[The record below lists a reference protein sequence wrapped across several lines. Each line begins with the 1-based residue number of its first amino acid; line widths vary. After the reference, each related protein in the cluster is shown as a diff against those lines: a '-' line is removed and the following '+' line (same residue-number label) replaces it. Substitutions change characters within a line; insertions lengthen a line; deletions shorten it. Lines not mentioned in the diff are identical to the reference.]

1 MNRIE
6 LLLSTPAVTLCGF
19 DHPPHAAHRDP
30 EREIAPKHT
39 ISFVDEGSFE
49 VEVGDKR
56 WAFAPGSLFVTA
68 AGMEFSCRHDC
79 EIPTDRCLSISYAEQ
94 TVEDLLLADVIA
106 PQPPYAD
113 LSSRAS
119 YLRHR
124 LSSCRPAD
132 GVRFELLAGALFESL
147 ASAPGK
153 TPDRAPQQVTRLM
166 RRVDRA
172 VDLIEAEYARELR
185 LVDLAHA
192 AGMSP
197 FHFARAFRALTGLPP
212 HRYLL
217 AVRLRHAALLLQ
229 DGAGVTFAC
238 FEVGFGSLPHF
249 ITAFRKR
256 FGVVP
261 SAVSRG
267 AGVPALRS
275 ALTAPIWKHR
285 N

>member
-19 DHPPHAAHRDP
+19 DHPPDTAHRDP
-30 EREIAPKHT
+30 EREIAPGHT
-39 ISFVDEGSFE
+39 ISFVDEGSFD
-49 VEVGDKR
+49 VEVGEQR
-56 WAFAPGSLFVTA
+56 WAFGPGSLFVTD

-79 EIPTDRCLSISYAEQ
+79 ETPTDRCLSIGYAEQ

-106 PQPPYAD
+106 PRPPYAD
-113 LSSRAS
+113 LSSRGR

-124 LSSCRPAD
+124 LSSCTPAD
-132 GVRFELLAGALFESL
+132 AVRFELLAGALFESL
-147 ASAPGK
+147 ADVPGK
-153 TPDRAPQQVTRLM
+153 LPDRAPPKVTRLM

-172 VDLIEAEYARELR
+172 AELIEAEYARELR
-185 LVDLAHA
+185 LADLAEA
-192 AGMSP
+192 AGLSP

-217 AVRLRHAALLLQ
+217 AVRLRQAALLLRG
-229 DGAGVTFAC
+229 GAGVTFAC
-238 FEVGFGSLPHF
+238 YEVGFGSLPDF
-249 ITAFRKR
+249 ITVFRKR
-256 FGVVP
+256 YGVVP
-261 SAVSRG
+261 SAVRKG
-267 AGVPALRS
+267 AGVPALRA